1 MRREKYLVYYDLE
14 KINVSVTS
22 IATLAQDNPV
32 NRKHTWSD
40 VFVRRPSRSVCSP
53 MAEVLL
59 LALWTVFLLEKE
71 SKTVFWGMRIS
82 RHLLSGLLTNVSL
95 KLPTKAARV

>member
-1 MRREKYLVYYDLE
+1 MRRKKYPVYYDLE

-40 VFVRRPSRSVCSP
+40 VFMRRPSRSVCSP

-59 LALWTVFLLEKE
+59 VLWTVFLLEKE
-71 SKTVFWGMRIS
+71 SKTIFWGMRIS
-82 RHLLSGLLTNVSL
+82 RHLLSGLLTNVIL